1 LITISLV
8 DARIKNPNKMKY
20 YVRDNRWVVLE
31 LNEPGESVQNQDLD
45 LDLDLDFRD
54 NVELSL

>member
-1 LITISLV
+1 
-8 DARIKNPNKMKY
+8 MKY